1 MQFQNRLAFSRL
13 LTGNIPFTHAAGDHR
28 MGIAYENM
36 RAGTYQNH
44 GSVLVK
50 LWIIMC
56 QC

>member
-1 MQFQNRLAFSRL
+1 MQFQNRLAFARL
-13 LTGNIPFTHAAGDHR
+13 PTGNIPFKHAAGDHR

-56 QC
+56 